1 MGEFDPAKVREIS
14 LDSVHRVAGRSASDA
29 RAELGL
35 DWMQDLVWHITI
47 VQEDEDPPL
56 DPAAKSRVRRN
67 IRDVLVNG
75 GDEHYPFVRFL
86 SRSDVTADLR
96 ARPL

>member
-1 MGEFDPAKVREIS
+1 MN
-14 LDSVHRVAGRSASDA
+14 RVAGRPAGDV

-35 DWMQDLVWHITI
+35 DWTDDLVWQITI
-47 VQEDEDPPL
+47 VHEDDDPPL
-56 DPAAKSRVRRN
+56 PPATKSRIRRT

-86 SRSDVTADLR
+86 ARSDVTVDLR